1 MMDRADVLSLEV
13 GGEHASLRGAL
24 VAMGRDVAPPER
36 LRPVEQQPASSPGDA
51 LAGGPARGAEPEPLD
66 PGGARRPDP
75 SARPAVE
82 PLEPEPPPPAV
93 SEWVTVELPKD
104 ETLVHIARRH
114 LGDGNRFLE
123 IMKWNGLSEAAARR
137 LRPGHPIRIKR
148 SELR

>member
-13 GGEHASLRGAL
+13 GGEYASLRGAL
-24 VAMGRDVAPPER
+24 VAMGRDVAPPKR

-51 LAGGPARGAEPEPLD
+51 LAGGSARGAEPEPLG
-66 PGGARRPDP
+66 PGSARRLDP
-75 SARPAVE
+75 PAQPAVE

-93 SEWVTVELPKD
+93 SEWVTVELPNK
-104 ETLVHIARRH
+104 ETVVDIARRH
-114 LGDGNRFLE
+114 LGDGNRFHE
-123 IMKWNGLSEAAARR
+123 IMKWNGLSEAAARK